1 MLEVDSRR
9 SISCV
14 RVCER
19 LVLDAKELVEELFR
33 LDEDIRWVGIADQQ
47 GNILQNVQRPATE
60 SLTDKTTDELTLH
73 VFPTIMGLLWGRLV
87 GTGIGDLKSVVAA
100 YGRLYLMAFYVDELL
115 VVLTFELNGIPNVL
129 DKINERFGVGFA
141 RFPQ

>member
-1 MLEVDSRR
+1 M
-9 SISCV
+9 
-14 RVCER
+14 
-19 LVLDAKELVEELFR
+19 DAKELVEELFR

-47 GNILQNVQRPATE
+47 GTILQNVQRPTTE
-60 SLTDKTTDELTLH
+60 SLTDKPTDELTLH

-115 VVLTFELNGIPNVL
+115 VVLTFELKGIPNVL
-129 DKINERFGVGFA
+129 SKVNERFGVGFA
-141 RFPQ
+141 SWAPLRDAAQAK

>member
-1 MLEVDSRR
+1 
-9 SISCV
+9 
-14 RVCER
+14 VCER

-115 VVLTFELNGIPNVL
+115 VVLTFELKGIPNVL
-129 DKINERFGVGFA
+129 NKINERFGVGFA
-141 RFPQ
+141 SWAPLRDAAQAK

>member
-1 MLEVDSRR
+1 M
-9 SISCV
+9 
-14 RVCER
+14 CER

-33 LDEDIRWVGIADQQ
+33 LDEDIRWIGVADQQ
-47 GNILQNVQRPATE
+47 GNILQNIQRPNLE
-60 SLTDKTTDELTLH
+60 SLTDKATDELTLH

-87 GTGIGDLKSVVAA
+87 GTGIGDLKSVVVA

-115 VVLTFELNGIPNVL
+115 VILTFELKGIPNVL

-141 RFPQ
+141 RLPQ

>member
-1 MLEVDSRR
+1 
-9 SISCV
+9 
-14 RVCER
+14 
-19 LVLDAKELVEELFR
+19 LDAKELVEELFR
-33 LDEDIRWVGIADQQ
+33 LDEGIRWVGVADQQ
-47 GNILQNVQRPATE
+47 GNILQNVQRPTTE
-60 SLTDKTTDELTLH
+60 SLTDKSTDELTLH

-115 VVLTFELNGIPNVL
+115 VVLTFELKGIPSVL

-141 RFPQ
+141 RLPQ